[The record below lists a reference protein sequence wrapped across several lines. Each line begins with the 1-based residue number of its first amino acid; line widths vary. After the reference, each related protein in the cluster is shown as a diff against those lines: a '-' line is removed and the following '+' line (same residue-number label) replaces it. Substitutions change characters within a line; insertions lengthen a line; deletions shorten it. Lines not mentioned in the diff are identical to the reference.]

1 MMTVEEFQSLQ
12 VGDQL
17 ELEPLL
23 PKIDDEPVV
32 LTMTGSYRNRH
43 SFIATFYGIPLRT
56 VEAIEMEGKIRW
68 I

>member
-1 MMTVEEFQSLQ
+1 MMTLDEFKSLQ
-12 VGDQL
+12 IGDQL

-23 PKIDDEPVV
+23 PKIDDEPVL
-32 LTMTGSYRNRH
+32 LTMTGSYKNRR
-43 SFIATFYGIPLRT
+43 SFIATLYGVPMRT